1 MTSDSN
7 GAVTI
12 NEKRL
17 KGFPA
22 ARHQRL
28 LAVFARASKPGEPLT
43 AGVSTSRVVSFHIT
57 H

>member
-1 MTSDSN
+1 VTSDSN

-12 NEKRL
+12 NETRL

-28 LAVFARASKPGEPLT
+28 LAVLARASKPGEPLT
-43 AGVSTSRVVSFHIT
+43 AGVSTARVVSFHIS